1 MIQRFMKSQTNSS
14 VNAYVPEM
22 VRRLRSLEAKAFLL
36 SNPATLVGKDAAKVK
51 TEQEAE
57 EICSAINPYILR
69 EAAGLPDVPGWM
81 IGHPIEVRQM

>member
-36 SNPATLVGKDAAKVK
+36 SNPATLVGKDAAVEGPHCDAKA
-51 TEQEAE
+51 Q
-57 EICSAINPYILR
+57 
-69 EAAGLPDVPGWM
+69 GVP
-81 IGHPIEVRQM
+81 